1 MTEPISKNPDLS
13 VLIPA
18 LNEENTIKEVV
29 DRVLAV
35 PLSVEVIVVNDG
47 STDRTG
53 EILASF
59 GDRIKVLTNQRP
71 GGKGMAI
78 RKGLEHANGRAVVV
92 QDADLEYLPEE
103 LPEVVGPILEGKEK
117 VVYGSRF
124 HSGLPKAMALPNK
137 VVNVLLVWSV
147 KVLFFGRITD
157 EATCYKAFDTQVL
170 KNMDLQ
176 CHRFEFC
183 PEVTA
188 KAYRMGL
195 KIQEVPISYTP
206 RTTKEGK
213 KIKWTD
219 APEAFW
225 TLARYRL
232 WRPKG

>member
-1 MTEPISKNPDLS
+1 MSNDAPKLS

-18 LNEENTIKEVV
+18 LNEENTIQQVV
-29 DRVLAV
+29 ERVLAV
-35 PLSVEVIVVNDG
+35 PLPLEVIVVNDG

-53 EILASF
+53 EILAGF
-59 GDRIKVLTNQRP
+59 GDKITVLTNAAP

-78 RKGLEHANGRAVVV
+78 RKGLEQATGTAVVV

-103 LPEVVGPILEGKEK
+103 LPQVVEPILAGKAK

-124 HSGLPKAMALPNK
+124 HAGLPPAMALPNK
-137 VVNVLLVWSV
+137 IVNVLLVWAV
-147 KVLFFGRITD
+147 KLLFGGRITD
-157 EATCYKAFDTQVL
+157 EATCYKALDTAVL
-170 KNMDLQ
+170 RSMDLQ

-188 KAYRMGL
+188 KAYRLGI

-219 APEAFW
+219 APEAFM
-225 TLARYRL
+225 TLAKYRF
-232 WRPKG
+232 WKPK